1 MLTVQI
7 LRDLKTWCKS
17 HPLSEQ
23 ELSQRF
29 QSRFRQNFLL
39 TGGTSDPPPQ
49 TLCSNST
56 QDSISRRDT
65 SSSLT
70 LPSALPPYSV
80 SLREGI
86 AMLRQLPENEPQAT
100 NEEPPS
106 TLQRKWR
113 GMVT

>member
-23 ELSQRF
+23 EFSLRF
-29 QSRFRQNFLL
+29 QSQFRRNFLL
-39 TGGTSDPPPQ
+39 TGGTSDQPL
-49 TLCSNST
+49 TTFYSNST
-56 QDSISRRDT
+56 QGSIRLQDTFSLLTPLLDLLKFSDGLRD
-65 SSSLT
+65 
-70 LPSALPPYSV
+70 V
-80 SLREGI
+80 I
-86 AMLRQLPENEPQAT
+86 ATQRQQPENELQAT